1 MVLPLQDDRPVARI
15 AGNDHV
21 TAAGLEKLRQPRI
34 PVPGQYGFHRSV
46 QGGLVPVQVDLAQRI
61 GIGARGLHGGILH
74 TGLDHPSGR
83 LRRLPEF
90 RTGLFGRGNGD
101 THGKAHAQGVGKT
114 EPGRIAAVEQQ
125 VEPGKLAGLGLLLD
139 PGRQNVRRLVQV
151 VEEAAV
157 DLLLAVGHVFAAAV
171 GEMAV
176 YHRPVV
182 VRHAVHG
189 QDFEYLRYGI
199 ERRHLLA
206 CRLFQP
212 VNLGHDVGIGKL
224 PHGAVP
230 TVLQVVIGVMAAT
243 LQRFGIV
250 HIAREHIRI
259 EVLRHLER
267 PVLALAEIVVEIN
280 PLLNDLQAVSEAVVV
295 GLEIPVRNPRE
306 VVVHIPEIPR
316 AGTQKDCAK
325 CGEQIYVKALHD
337 SQNSSFMLKPMLR
350 TVGMP

>member
-1 MVLPLQDDRPVARI
+1 
-15 AGNDHV
+15 
-21 TAAGLEKLRQPRI
+21 
-34 PVPGQYGFHRSV
+34 
-46 QGGLVPVQVDLAQRI
+46 
-61 GIGARGLHGGILH
+61 
-74 TGLDHPSGR
+74 
-83 LRRLPEF
+83 
-90 RTGLFGRGNGD
+90 
-101 THGKAHAQGVGKT
+101 
-114 EPGRIAAVEQQ
+114 
-125 VEPGKLAGLGLLLD
+125 
-139 PGRQNVRRLVQV
+139 
-151 VEEAAV
+151 
-157 DLLLAVGHVFAAAV
+157 
-171 GEMAV
+171 
-176 YHRPVV
+176 
-182 VRHAVHG
+182 
-189 QDFEYLRYGI
+189 
-199 ERRHLLA
+199 
-206 CRLFQP
+206 
-212 VNLGHDVGIGKL
+212 
-224 PHGAVP
+224 
-230 TVLQVVIGVMAAT
+230 MAAT

>member
-1 MVLPLQDDRPVARI
+1 MVLPLQGDRPVARI

-21 TAAGLEKLRQPRI
+21 AAAGLEKLWQPRI
-34 PVPGQYGFHRSV
+34 PVPGQDGFHRSV
-46 QGGLVPVQVDLAQRI
+46 HGRLVPVQVDLAQRI
-61 GIGARGLHGGILH
+61 GIGTRGLHGDILH

-90 RTGLFGRGNGD
+90 RTGLFGRSNGD

-114 EPGRIAAVEQQ
+114 EPGRIAAVEKQ

-139 PGRQNVRRLVQV
+139 PGRQDVRRLVQV
-151 VEEAAV
+151 IEETIV
-157 DLLLAVGHVFAAAV
+157 GLLLAVGHIFAAAV

-189 QDFEYLRYGI
+189 QDFEYLRNGI

-206 CRLFQP
+206 CRLLQP

-230 TVLQVVIGVMAAT
+230 TVLQVVIGVVAAA

-280 PLLNDLQAVSEAVVV
+280 PLLYDLQAVSEAVVV
-295 GLEIPVRNPRE
+295 GLEILIRNPRE
-306 VVVHIPEIPR
+306 VVVHIPEISR
-316 AGTQKDCAK
+316 AGPPKGCAES
-325 CGEQIYVKALHD
+325 GEQIYVKTLHD
-337 SQNSSFMLKPMLR
+337 TQNSSFMLKPMLR